1 MTRRRAAGQVAAL
14 AVLARV
20 LGGALAL
27 VAPDLVDAQAAVL
40 AGRRGGLALVD
51 VLFAG
56 LA

>member
-1 MTRRRAAGQVAAL
+1 M
-14 AVLARV
+14 LARV

-27 VAPDLVDAQAAVL
+27 VAPELVDAQAAVL
-40 AGRRGGLALVD
+40 AGRRSGLALVD